1 MATNYILSRE
11 KGYDSI
17 ITKIAIQMCT
27 KLGGAPWTIRIP
39 VGGVMTIGF
48 DVSKDTQNK
57 SLSFGCMVATMDLK
71 ESANF
76 FAHVTSYSNTET
88 LAKEFGIGV
97 REAINAWLAKY
108 QSLPRKIVIYRGG
121 ISDGELSYLVDVEVK
136 LIESRLKE
144 IYESQGADMRL
155 AFIVV
160 TKKVNARIFAGES
173 NPEPGTVVD
182 DVITLSER

>member
-1 MATNYILSRE
+1 MKFSLS
-11 KGYDSI
+11 SFI
-17 ITKIAIQMCT
+17 KIFNKIYS
-27 KLGGAPWTIRIP
+27 GGAPWTIRIP
-39 VGGVMTIGF
+39 VRGVMTIGF

-57 SLSFGCMVATMDLK
+57 NLSFGCMVATMDLQ

-76 FAHVTSYSNTET
+76 FTHCTSYSNTET

-97 REAINAWLAKY
+97 RKAIDAWQAKY
-108 QSLPRKIVIYRGG
+108 AGSLPGKIVIYRGG

-136 LIESRLKE
+136 LIEGRLKE
-144 IYESQGADMRL
+144 IYESQGAEMQL

-160 TKKVNARIFAGES
+160 TKKVNVRIFEGEN

-182 DVITLSER
+182 DVITMSER

>member
-1 MATNYILSRE
+1 
-11 KGYDSI
+11 
-17 ITKIAIQMCT
+17 MCT
-27 KLGGAPWTIRIP
+27 KLGGAPWTIHIP
-39 VGGVMTIGF
+39 VRGVMTIGF

-57 SLSFGCMVATMDLK
+57 SLSFGCMVATMDLQ

-76 FAHVTSYSNTET
+76 FVHVTSYSNTET

-97 REAINAWLAKY
+97 RKAIDAWLVKY
-108 QSLPRKIVIYRGG
+108 KSLPRKIVIYRGG

-136 LIESRLKE
+136 LIEGRLKE
-144 IYESQGADMRL
+144 IYESQGADMQL

-160 TKKVNARIFAGES
+160 TKKVNARIFEDEN
-173 NPEPGTVVD
+173 NPQPGTVVD